1 MTEEKKIALKQAGL
15 TDEQISLMEAAETT
29 SKTTENKLT
38 KDFVSKL
45 YTPKY
50 KPSVYSSKIKENFSV
65 QIKSFSFESV
75 DTDKSRKN
83 IMSKTGNMP
92 SIPSMEELQK
102 QGQTAYNLIINGS
115 LSTESHTE
123 FNEVD
128 RFVISLNNLKALSN
142 FDSINNCLNTSTN
155 VYEIESISIDNR
167 LKRVTFN
174 PIIK

>member
-15 TDEQISLMEAAETT
+15 TDEQIKNMEQQEESTT
-29 SKTTENKLT
+29 DKLT

-45 YTPKY
+45 YVPKY

-102 QGQTAYNLIINGS
+102 QGQTAYNLIINGA

-123 FNEVD
+123 FNEVE
-128 RFVISLNNLKALSN
+128 RFVLNLNSLKSLSN
-142 FDSINNCLNTSTN
+142 FQSIDNCFNATTG

-174 PIIK
+174 PISK